1 MLCEIQRH
9 FSSLQS
15 SRDSYVGEFIATLKK
30 QIDFLKDEV
39 FFWKRRSQRKKSTNK
54 FSFLELS

>member
-1 MLCEIQRH
+1 MLCEVQRH

-15 SRDSYVGEFIATLKK
+15 WCDSYVGEFIATLKK

-39 FFWKRRSQRKKSTNK
+39 FF
-54 FSFLELS
+54 

>member
-30 QIDFLKDEV
+30 QIDFLKDES
-39 FFWKRRSQRKKSTNK
+39 FFERKKISAKKIN
-54 FSFLELS
+54 

>member
-9 FSSLQS
+9 FTSLQS

-39 FFWKRRSQRKKSTNK
+39 FF
-54 FSFLELS
+54 